1 MRYLLCSILLSLVL
15 VCNGQYN
22 RYMEQGDKSLEKL
35 ELNGAILKY
44 LSAYEVEP
52 KPEVI
57 RKIANTYYKLKEW
70 EKAGTWYQ
78 QLLQYPGLDPEDY
91 IDAITCF
98 SFLEQKDQVKSQLTE
113 LKELFPYYTPPK
125 AFEFWVNK
133 HFNDP
138 CIPDKT
144 KNAQVSYCVDIDAS
158 QGIDTNNLSVVF
170 KWTLEDGSKKYGPR
184 LKHCFP
190 GAGKHQVQLSL
201 IDSTLNMARTLD
213 TTLTVSFVK
222 EAMFKVSG
230 NRFLGRP
237 VNFYAFNLKDHPD
250 YYGMVWELG
259 DGSLNF
265 KEAFVHRFYTPGTQ
279 KIILHIFG
287 KNEKNEIYQIA
298 CLTQNWNITRGG

>member
-1 MRYLLCSILLSLVL
+1 
-15 VCNGQYN
+15 
-22 RYMEQGDKSLEKL
+22 MEQGDKSLEKL

-44 LSAYEVEP
+44 ISAYEEEAT
-52 KPEVI
+52 PEVI
-57 RKIANTYYKLKEW
+57 RKIADTYYKLKEW
-70 EKAGTWYQ
+70 EKAGDWYKL
-78 QLLQYPGLDPEDY
+78 LLQYPGLEPEDY
-91 IDAITCF
+91 ISSITCF
-98 SFLEQKDQVKSQLTE
+98 SFLEQMDLVNAKLAE
-113 LKELFPYYTPPK
+113 LKELFPYYTLPK
-125 AFEFWVNK
+125 AFEFWLKK
-133 HFNDP
+133 HFYDP

-144 KNAQVSYCVDIDAS
+144 KNSQVSYCVDIDAS
-158 QGIDTNNLSVVF
+158 QGIDPNNLTVSF
-170 KWTLEDGSKKYGPR
+170 EWTFEDGSKKFGPR

-190 GAGKHQVQLSL
+190 GAGKHLVKLSL
-201 IDSTLNMARTLD
+201 VDSTLGTARTQD

-250 YYGMVWELG
+250 YYSMVWELG
-259 DGSLNF
+259 DGSLSF
-265 KEAFVHRFYTPGTQ
+265 KEAFIHRFYTPGTQ